1 MVFSMVNQ
9 RTIDEILGSLQPIPK
24 ETVQNL
30 RALIKK
36 AVPETVEFVKNGKI
50 TFKLEDR
57 DFVWISHFQDH
68 VDLDFA
74 MGASLDSDLLK
85 SRGVAEKNQNVRHIS
100 VGNFDLVKSELTRI
114 LKQAA
119 VLGFEHCQTT

>member
-1 MVFSMVNQ
+1 M
-9 RTIDEILGSLQPIPK
+9 
-24 ETVQNL
+24 
-30 RALIKK
+30 
-36 AVPETVEFVKNGKI
+36 KNGKI
-50 TFKLEDR
+50 TFKLDDI

-85 SRGVAEKNQNVRHIS
+85 SRGVAEKNENVRHMS
-100 VGNFDLVKSELTRI
+100 VGNFDRVKPELTRI

-119 VLGFEHCQTT
+119 VLGFEHCQTTQKR

>member
-1 MVFSMVNQ
+1 MVNQ
-9 RTIDEILGSLQPIPK
+9 RTIDEILGSLNPSQK
-24 ETVQNL
+24 ETIQNL
-30 RALIKK
+30 RVLIKN
-36 AVPETVEFVKNGKI
+36 AVPETTEMVKNGKI
-50 TFKLEDR
+50 TFKLDDR

-85 SRGVAEKNQNVRHIS
+85 SRGVAEKNENVRHMS
-100 VGNFDLVKSELTRI
+100 VGNFDRVKPELTRI

-119 VLGFEHCQTT
+119 VLGFEHCQTTQKR